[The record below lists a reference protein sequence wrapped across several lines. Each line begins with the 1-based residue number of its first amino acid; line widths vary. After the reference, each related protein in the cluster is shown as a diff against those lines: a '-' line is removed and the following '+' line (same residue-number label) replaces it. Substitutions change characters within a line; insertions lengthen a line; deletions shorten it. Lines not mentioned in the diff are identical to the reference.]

1 MVKISPATI
10 FALENTAMEA
20 NLILNKISTVREQLL
35 NHQLYN
41 HIKNDEDLRFF
52 MSSHIYAVWDFMSLL
67 KALQNSLTCTTTP
80 WTPVGDPDLRY
91 LINEIVLAEE
101 TDIDHL
107 GNRMSHYEMYLN
119 AMNAVGIDVNIAIKE
134 IDGLSLSSHILETIN
149 NSLLPQHVKQ
159 FLTTTFTIINR
170 GKDHEIAAAFTYGR
184 EDLIPEMFT
193 EILDGISTSSFDI
206 DLEPIKYYFDRHIEL
221 DGDEHGPMAH
231 KMVAMLCDDDQLKW
245 EEAIQ
250 VAKDA
255 LQSRIELFDGIL
267 KEIKE
272 SEPEL
277 V

>member
-1 MVKISPATI
+1 MSLATI
-10 FALENTAMEA
+10 FVREKTAMEA

-35 NHQLYN
+35 SHQLYS
-41 HIKNDEDLRFF
+41 HIKNDEDLRVF

-80 WTPVGDPDLRY
+80 WTPVGNPDLRY

-107 GNRMSHYEMYLN
+107 GNRMSHYEMYLS
-119 AMNAVGIDVNIAIKE
+119 AMNAVGINIEISKNE
-134 IDGLSLSSHILETIN
+134 IDLLSSSCHILNEIDK
-149 NSLLPQHVKQ
+149 SQLPQHVKQ

-231 KMVAMLCDDDQLKW
+231 KMVALLCGDEKSKW

-250 VAKDA
+250 VANEA

-272 SEPEL
+272 SELEL

>member
-1 MVKISPATI
+1 MVKIFLATI
-10 FALENTAMEA
+10 FAVENNAMEA
-20 NLILNKISTVREQLL
+20 NLILSKINTVREQLL
-35 NHQLYN
+35 SHQLYN
-41 HIKNDEDLRFF
+41 HIKNDEDLRLF

-67 KALQNSLTCTTTP
+67 KALQNSLTCTSTP
-80 WTPVGDPDLRY
+80 WAPVGNPDLRY

-119 AMNAVGIDVNIAIKE
+119 AMQAVGITVDIPKNE
-134 IDGLSLSSHILETIN
+134 IDTLSLSSDILDTID
-149 NSLLPQHVKQ
+149 NSQLSLHVKQ
-159 FLTTTFTIINR
+159 FLSTTFTIINR

-193 EILDGISTSSFDI
+193 EILDGISTSTFDI

-231 KMVAMLCDDDQLKW
+231 KMVALLCGDNQSKW

-250 VAKDA
+250 VAKEA

-267 KEIKE
+267 EEIKE
-272 SEPEL
+272 SELEL
-277 V
+277 I